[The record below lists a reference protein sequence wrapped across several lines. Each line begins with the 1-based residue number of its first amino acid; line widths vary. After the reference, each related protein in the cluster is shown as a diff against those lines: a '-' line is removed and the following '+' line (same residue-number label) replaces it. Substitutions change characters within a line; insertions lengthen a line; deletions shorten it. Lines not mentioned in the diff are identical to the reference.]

1 MEFRRDLY
9 RLLTI
14 SAAEPALLRARHT
27 ALLTQVPILYL
38 ILVVNTSLLAVSHDG
53 SAPVALTLWFPLVMA
68 AVCMRR
74 GANWLSLRGK
84 PIDDATIVQRLRQT
98 TVLGGALGVV
108 FVAWALALYQ
118 YGDATQRGHVIFF
131 IGITAMTCVL
141 CLTQLPLAAMLVTTC
156 VAAPF
161 VSYLIVY
168 GAGDVAPMAINL
180 LVVGSTLMYV
190 LYVYNRDFSAMIATQ
205 QQIARKQDELQA
217 LSDENHRLANRDS
230 LTDLANRRL
239 FFHELAAMIDGRGD
253 GQDAFH
259 VGIVDLD
266 GFKPINDSFGH
277 AVGDEVL
284 REVGRRLEGLACE
297 ESFYARLGGDEFAL
311 IVRRGLSEDELKWVG
326 EKVCAALRAPYHV
339 NGLRLEI
346 SGTLGIARY
355 PDDGVTPESLY
366 ERADY
371 ALYHAKQAR
380 RGGMFVFTA
389 QLKHELQN
397 GKTIEQT
404 LAKADLDKELYL
416 EFQPIF
422 DVDSGRPTAF
432 EALARWEHPELGRV
446 PPDVFIRAAER
457 SPLIHR
463 VTRTLLAKA
472 LETAKQW
479 PKGTQLSFNLSMRD
493 ITSREAMLALVAQI
507 GATDF
512 PHDRI
517 VLEITETALM
527 RDYEVAREA
536 LDLLKGLGVQISL
549 DDFGT
554 GYSSL
559 SYVHTLP
566 LDKIKIDRSF
576 VRALSSNHPTRD
588 IIRTILALCR
598 NLHLSCIV
606 EGMETPAEVDALRAL
621 GCTNMQGF
629 YFARPMSAE
638 QTRAYFTD
646 TATAPAARRHAAA

>member
-1 MEFRRDLY
+1 MGFRHEVH

-27 ALLTQVPILYL
+27 ALLTQVPVLYL
-38 ILVVNTSLLAVSHDG
+38 ILVVNVSLLALAHHG
-53 SAPVALTLWFPLVMA
+53 SAPAALTLWFPLVMA
-68 AVCMRR
+68 AVCARR
-74 GANWLSLRGK
+74 GASWLALRGQ
-84 PIDDATIVQRLRQT
+84 PIKDETIVQRLRQT
-98 TVLGGALGVV
+98 TVLGGALGIV

-131 IGITAMTCVL
+131 IGITAISCVL
-141 CLTQLPLAAMLVTTC
+141 CLTQLALAAMLVTSC

-161 VSYLIVY
+161 VSYLMIF

-180 LVVGSTLMYV
+180 LVVVGTLMYV
-190 LYVYNRDFSAMIATQ
+190 LYVYNRDFAAMIATQ

-217 LSDENHRLANRDS
+217 LSDENQRLANRDS

-239 FFHELAAMIDGRGD
+239 FFHELGAMIEARGD
-253 GQDAFH
+253 EEPFH

-266 GFKPINDSFGH
+266 GFKPINDSYGH

-284 REVGRRLEGLACE
+284 REVGRRLEGLACK

-339 NGLRLEI
+339 NGLRLDI
-346 SGTLGIARY
+346 SGTLGIARF
-355 PDDGVTPESLY
+355 PDDGATPEALY

-404 LAKADLDKELYL
+404 LARADLDKELYL

-422 DVDSGRPTAF
+422 DVDTGRPTAF

-446 PPDVFIRAAER
+446 PPDAFIRAAER

-472 LETAKQW
+472 LEAAREW
-479 PKGTQLSFNLSMRD
+479 PQGTQLSFNLSMRD
-493 ITSREAMLALVAQI
+493 LTSREAMLALVAQI
-507 GATDF
+507 EATDF

-517 VLEITETALM
+517 VLEITESALM

-559 SYVHTLP
+559 SYVHKLP

-588 IIRTILALCR
+588 IIRTILSLCS
-598 NLHLSCIV
+598 NLKLSCIV

-629 YFARPMSAE
+629 YFARPMSARE
-638 QTRAYFTD
+638 THAYFTEN
-646 TATAPAARRHAAA
+646 ATAPVARRHAAA